1 MIFWL
6 HRIRTRRIISAIHGV
21 CGHNPKAVWDTGGS
35 CPRVF
40 AVSRFYAQLPIDK
53 AYDIMNAQIER
64 TVLRYTWR
72 HRMAGLRKR
81 NPETM
86 KEIQAF
92 VEDYF
97 FEYHQSPSMQ
107 KVADAIG
114 TSKSTAY
121 YYVMEMA
128 RNGMLHYDGKT
139 IETPHTQK
147 SDYKMNRAPVLG
159 SIVCGSP
166 ELTEEDF
173 EEFVAL
179 PVALFGEG
187 DFFVLRTHGHSMV
200 DAGIDEGDM
209 VVVKKQDHANYG
221 DIVVALVGNE
231 TTLKTYYPEPENKR
245 IRLHPENAS
254 MEDIVVRVCNIQGV
268 AKHVIKKL

>member
-1 MIFWL
+1 
-6 HRIRTRRIISAIHGV
+6 
-21 CGHNPKAVWDTGGS
+21 
-35 CPRVF
+35 
-40 AVSRFYAQLPIDK
+40 
-53 AYDIMNAQIER
+53 
-64 TVLRYTWR
+64 
-72 HRMAGLRKR
+72 MAGLRKR

-147 SDYKMNRAPVLG
+147 SDYKMNRVPVLG

-209 VVVKKQDHANYG
+209 VVVKKTGSCKLRRYCGCACGQRNNAEDLLSGTGEQENQVASGKCEYG
-221 DIVVALVGNE
+221 GHRCQSV
-231 TTLKTYYPEPENKR
+231 
-245 IRLHPENAS
+245 
-254 MEDIVVRVCNIQGV
+254 
-268 AKHVIKKL
+268 

>member
-1 MIFWL
+1 MYSNRSVDL
-6 HRIRTRRIISAIHGV
+6 DYCANAENEV
-21 CGHNPKAVWDTGGS
+21 AVKIATS
-35 CPRVF
+35 FFMSNYLLTKQSV
-40 AVSRFYAQLPIDK
+40 
-53 AYDIMNAQIER
+53 YDIMNAQIER
-64 TVLRYTWR
+64 NVLYSAWGR
-72 HRMAGLRKR
+72 RMAGIRKR
-81 NPETM
+81 NTETM

-128 RNGMLHYDGKT
+128 LNGMLHYDGKT

-179 PVALFGEG
+179 SVALFGEG

-200 DAGIDEGDM
+200 EAGIDEGDM
-209 VVVKKQDHANYG
+209 VVVKKQNHANYG

-245 IRLHPENAS
+245 VRLHPENAS
-254 MEDIVVRVCNIQGV
+254 MEDIIVRAWNIQGV

>member
-1 MIFWL
+1 MSSVLNRAHSFEEP
-6 HRIRTRRIISAIHGV
+6 RFF
-21 CGHNPKAVWDTGGS
+21 HNYLLTKQSV
-35 CPRVF
+35 
-40 AVSRFYAQLPIDK
+40 
-53 AYDIMNAQIER
+53 YDIMSIQIER
-64 TVLRYTWR
+64 TVLRYAWR

-92 VEDYF
+92 VDDYF

-159 SIVCGSP
+159 SIVCG
-166 ELTEEDF
+166 
-173 EEFVAL
+173 
-179 PVALFGEG
+179 
-187 DFFVLRTHGHSMV
+187 
-200 DAGIDEGDM
+200 
-209 VVVKKQDHANYG
+209 
-221 DIVVALVGNE
+221 
-231 TTLKTYYPEPENKR
+231 
-245 IRLHPENAS
+245 
-254 MEDIVVRVCNIQGV
+254 
-268 AKHVIKKL
+268 

>member
-1 MIFWL
+1 
-6 HRIRTRRIISAIHGV
+6 
-21 CGHNPKAVWDTGGS
+21 
-35 CPRVF
+35 
-40 AVSRFYAQLPIDK
+40 
-53 AYDIMNAQIER
+53 
-64 TVLRYTWR
+64 
-72 HRMAGLRKR
+72 MAGLRKR

-107 KVADAIG
+107 KVADTIG

-139 IETPHTQK
+139 IETPRTQK

-159 SIVCGSP
+159 AIACGSP

-187 DFFVLRTHGHSMV
+187 DFFVLRTHGDSMI
-200 DAGIDEGDM
+200 DAGIEDGDK
-209 VVVKKQDHANYG
+209 VVVKKQNHAKAG

-231 TTLKTYYPEPENKR
+231 TTLKRYYPEPEKQR
-245 IRLHPENAS
+245 VRLHPENKT
-254 MEDIVVRVCNIQGV
+254 MKDIIVRECYIQGV
-268 AKHVIKKL
+268 AEHVIKRL

>member
-1 MIFWL
+1 
-6 HRIRTRRIISAIHGV
+6 
-21 CGHNPKAVWDTGGS
+21 
-35 CPRVF
+35 
-40 AVSRFYAQLPIDK
+40 
-53 AYDIMNAQIER
+53 
-64 TVLRYTWR
+64 
-72 HRMAGLRKR
+72 MAGLRKR

-107 KVADAIG
+107 KVADTIG

-139 IETPHTQK
+139 IETPRTQK

-166 ELTEEDF
+166 ELT
-173 EEFVAL
+173 
-179 PVALFGEG
+179 
-187 DFFVLRTHGHSMV
+187 
-200 DAGIDEGDM
+200 
-209 VVVKKQDHANYG
+209 
-221 DIVVALVGNE
+221 
-231 TTLKTYYPEPENKR
+231 
-245 IRLHPENAS
+245 
-254 MEDIVVRVCNIQGV
+254 
-268 AKHVIKKL
+268 